1 MKRTQRTFG
10 TLIAYTTII
19 MRTLNLILL
28 LLVLVSGA
36 SFGQVSEVGPEKS
49 DVSKAIIIYPNPAT
63 DFVNVKLT
71 TLNARQAKLTMY
83 NILGNEIQ
91 TEVEVVDDHEVRF
104 RVKELSAGY
113 YLIAVRDEQTQFK
126 GTYKFLKR

>member
-1 MKRTQRTFG
+1 
-10 TLIAYTTII
+10 
-19 MRTLNLILL
+19 MRTLNLIFF
-28 LLVLVSGA
+28 LVFMLVSGV
-36 SFGQVSEVGPEKS
+36 SFAQVSEVGQPERA
-49 DVSKAIIIYPNPAT
+49 DVSKAITIYPNPAT

-71 TLNARQAKLTMY
+71 TLNARQARFTMY

-91 TEVEVVDDHEVRF
+91 TEVEVVDEREVRF